1 MAEFRINSDRFDWLI
16 RRIEKGDYID
26 GENLADALRNKDNLP
41 FPKIFLDYLCRF
53 LAREVRRRRGR
64 PKVPNSKSQHLGETH
79 RRYLGHITK
88 RIQSGDF
95 ISGPELADV
104 LRREDPGEIP
114 DVLLD
119 YLCKFLAGNI
129 KPPRGRQPLPPVD
142 KRQRDMIVNGLY
154 RRYTENLIKRKAR
167 EGHAAGWTHLRYP
180 PAELAARIVA
190 RYYYYGEDSWRSV
203 QTLSSAYRK
212 RRQLF

>member
-41 FPKIFLDYLCRF
+41 FPKIFLDYLYRF
-53 LAREVRRRRGR
+53 LAGEVRRRRGR

-104 LRREDPGEIP
+104 LRREDAGEIP
-114 DVLLD
+114 
-119 YLCKFLAGNI
+119 
-129 KPPRGRQPLPPVD
+129 GRV
-142 KRQRDMIVNGLY
+142 R
-154 RRYTENLIKRKAR
+154 
-167 EGHAAGWTHLRYP
+167 
-180 PAELAARIVA
+180 
-190 RYYYYGEDSWRSV
+190 
-203 QTLSSAYRK
+203 
-212 RRQLF
+212 

>member
-104 LRREDPGEIP
+104 LRREDAGEIP
-114 DVLLD
+114 DVWSNPD
-119 YLCKFLAGNI
+119 YIPDWRVHTAM
-129 KPPRGRQPLPPVD
+129 PQTWEPRVFP
-142 KRQRDMIVNGLY
+142 
-154 RRYTENLIKRKAR
+154 T
-167 EGHAAGWTHLRYP
+167 
-180 PAELAARIVA
+180 
-190 RYYYYGEDSWRSV
+190 
-203 QTLSSAYRK
+203 QTLLEPDLRVATLMK
-212 RRQLF
+212 RMGIEAALVHGAAMV